1 MFFITVVV
9 LSSKLELRTHSKV
22 VREKK
27 VPAEV
32 IFLQNLS
39 SEPVQP
45 FLTFLDDCCGS
56 SRLKTIKQEIPMCL
70 QAIIKTMRES
80 NVED

>member
-1 MFFITVVV
+1 M
-9 LSSKLELRTHSKV
+9 
-22 VREKK
+22 

-45 FLTFLDDCCGS
+45 FLTFLDDM
-56 SRLKTIKQEIPMCL
+56 LWIIATENN
-70 QAIIKTMRES
+70 QARNS
-80 NVED
+80 NVPASNNKDNERK

>member
-9 LSSKLELRTHSKV
+9 LSSKLVLRTHSKV

-39 SEPVQP
+39 SAPVQP
-45 FLTFLDDCCGS
+45 FLTFLDDM
-56 SRLKTIKQEIPMCL
+56 LWIIATENN
-70 QAIIKTMRES
+70 QARNS
-80 NVED
+80 NVPASNNKDNERK

>member
-9 LSSKLELRTHSKV
+9 LSSKLVLRTHSKV
-22 VREKK
+22 VMEKK

-39 SEPVQP
+39 SAPVQP
-45 FLTFLDDCCGS
+45 FLTFLDDM
-56 SRLKTIKQEIPMCL
+56 LWIIATENN
-70 QAIIKTMRES
+70 QARNS
-80 NVED
+80 NVPASNNKDNERK